1 MLSLRNLG
9 IAKIILGLWNLEN
22 TNIGLEGFSMAPFTR
37 ALGWTKQE
45 VEVFSVGVRNE
56 MKDKR
61 IHAYWPM

>member
-9 IAKIILGLWNLEN
+9 IAKITLGLWNLAN

-56 MKDKR
+56 MKDEQ